1 MLLNTISQIAKLV
14 KKEFKVEWR
23 DKTIISSIFAY
34 VVGAIYLVYLVFQG
48 KITFNAWLSVFWII
62 VLFTALNAVYRTFIK
77 EANEQFYYI
86 KNVASVVVLIN
97 SKIIYN
103 TITIF
108 VLSIAVY
115 FLMFIFFDNKI
126 NYPFYFV
133 LTIFLVSLGFSS
145 IFSLLSGITA
155 KTQNVILLFILS
167 FPLVLPLMLLTV
179 KLSFLCDFYTEI
191 KDLYLHL
198 MAVLLLDMIVIV
210 LSNILFPFI
219 WKD

>member
-1 MLLNTISQIAKLV
+1 MNTISQIIKLV
-14 KKEFKVEWR
+14 RKEFKVEWR
-23 DKTIISSIFAY
+23 DKTILSSIFAY

-48 KITFNAWLSVFWII
+48 SITFNAWLSVFWII

-86 KNVASVVVLIN
+86 KNVVGVTILIN

-103 TITIF
+103 TIVIF
-108 VLSIAVY
+108 VLSLAVY
-115 FLMFIFFDNKI
+115 SLMFIFFDNQI
-126 NYPFYFV
+126 NYPLFFV

>member
-1 MLLNTISQIAKLV
+1 MNTISQIAKLV